1 MIGHDAVLADLSIEL
16 SAADL
21 PQVQEAAAR
30 LPGGARVHV
39 TALTTETHAD
49 RVATASELVTHGLTP
64 VPHLAARRIASA
76 AALGASVQD
85 FAHAAAA
92 ASVFVIGGDPRTP
105 AGPFASALDVI
116 ESGVLARH
124 GVREVGVGG
133 YPEGHPAIADDVLWD
148 ALARKSAALTDQGIA
163 GSITSQVSFDAP
175 AVLAWIARVREH
187 GIMLPIRVGVPG
199 PMGVARLLAFARR
212 MGVASTASLARK
224 YGAQL
229 GGMLGTADPDDF
241 LDALF
246 AGLDT
251 RVHGEVS
258 THLYTFGG
266 LGATLDWIGAR

>member
-1 MIGHDAVLADLSIEL
+1 MIGHDAVLADLSLEI

-21 PQVQEAAAR
+21 PQVQSAAAR
-30 LPGGARVHV
+30 LGGGARVHV

-76 AALGASVQD
+76 EALESMVRD
-85 FAHAAAA
+85 LAHAAAA
-92 ASVFVIGGDPRTP
+92 ESVFVIGGDPRTP
-105 AGPFASALDVI
+105 AGTFDSALSVI
-116 ESGVLARH
+116 ETGVLARH
-124 GVREVGVGG
+124 GVREAGIGG
-133 YPEGHPAIADDVLWD
+133 YPEGHPDIPDDVLWD
-148 ALARKSAALTDQGIA
+148 ALARKAAALADQGIA
-163 GSITSQVSFDAP
+163 GSITTQVSFDAP

-212 MGVASTASLARK
+212 MGIASTAGLARK

-229 GGMLGTADPDDF
+229 GGMLGTAGPDDF

-246 AGLDT
+246 GGLDT
-251 RVHGEVS
+251 GVHGEAS

>member
-1 MIGHDAVLADLSIEL
+1 MIGHDAVLADLSLEI

-21 PQVQEAAAR
+21 PQVQVAAAR
-30 LPGGARVHV
+30 LGGGARVHV

-76 AALGASVQD
+76 EALEETVRD
-85 FAHAAAA
+85 LAHAAAA
-92 ASVFVIGGDPRTP
+92 ESVFVIGGDPRTP
-105 AGPFASALDVI
+105 AGPFDSALSVI
-116 ESGVLARH
+116 ETGVLSRH
-124 GVREVGVGG
+124 AVREAGIGG

-148 ALARKSAALTDQGIA
+148 ALARKSAALASQGIA
-163 GSITSQVSFDAP
+163 GSITTQVSFDAP
-175 AVLAWIARVREH
+175 GVLEWIARVRER

-212 MGVASTASLARK
+212 MGIASTAGLARK

-229 GGMLGTADPDDF
+229 GGMLGTAGPDEF
-241 LDALF
+241 LDSLF
-246 AGLDT
+246 GGLDAG
-251 RVHGEVS
+251 VHGEVS